1 MYHACIN
8 IVRRSEPSFLVK
20 LVIIGK
26 ESFRHDTKDTTML
39 ENDTTIEQQIAIWH
53 RSTYDA
59 NDVELL
65 GVVKLMYDSVFS
77 SHKEGLL
84 GIEILTRIA

>member
-1 MYHACIN
+1 
-8 IVRRSEPSFLVK
+8 
-20 LVIIGK
+20 
-26 ESFRHDTKDTTML
+26 ML

-65 GVVKLMYDSVFS
+65 GVVKQLYHSLFS

-84 GIEILTRIA
+84 GKEILTRIACERQFGKHHNLNTFGHSLK